1 MGTRIL
7 VVDDEVAVVKA
18 LQSILS
24 REGYEVV
31 TSANG
36 QEALDRLEEGE
47 IDLIIAD
54 LKMEPID
61 GLELIARAKELY
73 PNVVAIMITGYASV
87 ETATRAMKEGAFDYV
102 VKPFKIDEILVAV
115 ERALTYESVL
125 TENHH
130 LREALSVKCH
140 FQHLVGEAPRMRQVY
155 DLIKEVGVSD
165 SNVLL
170 LGESGTGKSI
180 AGRVLHYA
188 SKRMNEPL
196 VELSCL
202 LLAEDEL
209 EARLFGGPG
218 ATQPSAFREGH
229 GGAILLDDIGSLP
242 LTLQHRLHHSLK
254 NGETFRDSNREAVT
268 ADVRL
273 IATSTL
279 PLEDRIRD
287 GRFVE
292 GLYHQLNAVTIE
304 LPPLRERVGD
314 MPVLVRHLLNR
325 YSESQERFVSL
336 DGEAL
341 AALEAYQWPGNV
353 VQLEQVIR
361 ECADACQSGAIAA
374 VDLPQD
380 IQAAA
385 VQARAEGKVTA
396 EFRWRSLK
404 QFLREKEHSYV
415 AEIVR
420 RTQGDRAAAAQQL
433 GVTVEEF
440 NAKYSH
446 LLD

>member
-1 MGTRIL
+1 M
-7 VVDDEVAVVKA
+7 
-18 LQSILS
+18 
-24 REGYEVV
+24 
-31 TSANG
+31 
-36 QEALDRLEEGE
+36 
-47 IDLIIAD
+47 
-54 LKMEPID
+54 
-61 GLELIARAKELY
+61 
-73 PNVVAIMITGYASV
+73 
-87 ETATRAMKEGAFDYV
+87 
-102 VKPFKIDEILVAV
+102 
-115 ERALTYESVL
+115 
-125 TENHH
+125 
-130 LREALSVKCH
+130 
-140 FQHLVGEAPRMRQVY
+140 
-155 DLIKEVGVSD
+155 
-165 SNVLL
+165 
-170 LGESGTGKSI
+170 
-180 AGRVLHYA
+180 
-188 SKRMNEPL
+188 
-196 VELSCL
+196 
-202 LLAEDEL
+202 
-209 EARLFGGPG
+209 
-218 ATQPSAFREGH
+218 
-229 GGAILLDDIGSLP
+229 
-242 LTLQHRLHHSLK
+242 
-254 NGETFRDSNREAVT
+254 
-268 ADVRL
+268 
-273 IATSTL
+273 
-279 PLEDRIRD
+279 
-287 GRFVE
+287 
-292 GLYHQLNAVTIE
+292 
-304 LPPLRERVGD
+304 RERVGD